1 MLRPVKMPDLAPTC
15 TMLQK
20 RLLEPPW
27 SEVRQLV
34 VLPCRPTA
42 LVVWINHHIR
52 TWQMSPAALKTDT
65 ATDCIFAARGVTKTY
80 RVGDID
86 IHALRGI
93 DLDLYRGEFVVIL
106 GPSGS
111 GKSTVIG
118 ILLRLYDLVDGKV
131 LIDDVEV
138 KDWNLTLLRDQI
150 GLVQQVR
157 PPMP

>member
-1 MLRPVKMPDLAPTC
+1 V
-15 TMLQK
+15 
-20 RLLEPPW
+20 
-27 SEVRQLV
+27 
-34 VLPCRPTA
+34 
-42 LVVWINHHIR
+42 
-52 TWQMSPAALKTDT
+52 
-65 ATDCIFAARGVTKTY
+65 
-80 RVGDID
+80 
-86 IHALRGI
+86 
-93 DLDLYRGEFVVIL
+93 

-157 PPMP
+157 PPVP

>member
-1 MLRPVKMPDLAPTC
+1 
-15 TMLQK
+15 
-20 RLLEPPW
+20 
-27 SEVRQLV
+27 V
-34 VLPCRPTA
+34 VLRDFSLVIEPKQTVA
-42 LVVWINHHIR
+42 LV
-52 TWQMSPAALKTDT
+52 
-65 ATDCIFAARGVTKTY
+65 
-80 RVGDID
+80 
-86 IHALRGI
+86 
-93 DLDLYRGEFVVIL
+93 

-157 PPMP
+157 PPVP